1 MLTDL
6 EAVENK
12 LYQPEALDAFLQV
25 HTLSP
30 RNTQS
35 TTSSNYSTKPT
46 KNKQDN
52 ASNTAF
58 PKSTAAI
65 AIRTFSTPAS
75 PHNQNTNKSS
85 SNMFHQNTVKSILN
99 YYNKNQKKY
108 YTSSNTTQK

>member
-25 HTLSP
+25 HSLTS
-30 RNTQS
+30 RNTQF

-65 AIRTFSTPAS
+65 ATRTFSTPAS

-85 SNMFHQNTVKSILN
+85 SNMFHQNTAKSISN